1 MQMKLS
7 KEFKVGLFMVAAIVL
22 LYFGFY
28 FLKGVNFFS
37 NSHTYY
43 AFYDNVDNLTVSNQ
57 VRLNGLAVGRV
68 SDIQIQQTKNRVLVV
83 MEIDSDII
91 MGDSTVAVLN
101 GELLG
106 GRFIQLS
113 VGNLTNPKSP
123 KDTLRSEVAKGIA
136 DFIAENAAPVAD
148 NLTTTF
154 RKINTILDAL
164 AKNTGRLDTM
174 FIRLE
179 ATPLIL
185 NKTLNTANSNIDQLG
200 SSYKAV
206 AENLRVALA
215 DLKPTLE
222 NFKVLSDSLKQ
233 IELKGTID
241 KAQQALT
248 KLDNAI
254 GKFNSKDNTLGKLMN
269 DDEVYINL
277 NKLLMS
283 LDSLATHFNENPRH
297 FMSPLGKSRK
307 KILDELEKQKRN
319 K

>member
-1 MQMKLS
+1 MQMNLS
-7 KEFKVGLFMVAAIVL
+7 KEFKVGLFMVMAIVL

-28 FLKGVNFFS
+28 FLKGINFFS

-43 AFYDNVDNLTVSNQ
+43 AFYDNVDNLTPSNQ

-91 MGDSTVAVLN
+91 LGDSTTAILN

-106 GRFIQLS
+106 TRFIQLDIGDLS
-113 VGNLTNPKSP
+113 NPKSP
-123 KDTLRSEVAKGIA
+123 KDTLRAKVAKGIA
-136 DFIAENAAPVAD
+136 DFLAESAAPVAD

-164 AKNTGRLDTM
+164 ANNTGRLDTM
-174 FIRLE
+174 FIRLQ

-185 NKTLNTANSNIDQLG
+185 NKTLNTANSNIDELG
-200 SSYKAV
+200 TNYKAV
-206 AENLRVALA
+206 AQSLNAALTE
-215 DLKPTLE
+215 LKPTLE
-222 NFKVLSDSLKQ
+222 NLKVFSDSLKQ

-248 KLDNAI
+248 KLDNAFA
-254 GKFNSKDNTLGKLMN
+254 KLNAKDNTLGKLLN
-269 DDEVYINL
+269 EQEVYLNL
-277 NKLLMS
+277 NKLLLS
-283 LDSLATHFNENPRH
+283 LDSLATHFNDNPRH

-307 KILDELEKQKRN
+307 KIQSELDKQKGN

>member
-7 KEFKVGLFMVAAIVL
+7 KEFKVGLFMVMAIVL

-43 AFYDNVDNLTVSNQ
+43 AFYDNVDNLTPSNQ

-91 MGDSTVAVLN
+91 LGDSTTAILN

-106 GRFIQLS
+106 TRFIQLDI
-113 VGNLTNPKSP
+113 GNLSNPKSP
-123 KDTLRSEVAKGIA
+123 KDTLRAKVAKGIA
-136 DFIAENAAPVAD
+136 DFLAESAAPVAD

-174 FIRLE
+174 FIRLQE
-179 ATPLIL
+179 TPAIL
-185 NKTLNTANSNIDQLG
+185 NRTLNTANLNIDELG
-200 SSYKAV
+200 TNYKAV
-206 AENLRVALA
+206 AQSLNAALTE
-215 DLKPTLE
+215 LKPTLA
-222 NFKVLSDSLKQ
+222 NLNSFSDSLKQ

-241 KAQQALT
+241 KAQEALT
-248 KLDNAI
+248 KLDNAFA
-254 GKFNSKDNTLGKLMN
+254 KLNSKDNTLGKLLN
-269 DDEVYINL
+269 EQEVYLNL
-277 NKLLMS
+277 NKLLLS

-307 KILDELEKQKRN
+307 KIQAELDKQKGN

>member
-7 KEFKVGLFMVAAIVL
+7 KEFKVGLFMVMAIVL

-28 FLKGVNFFS
+28 FLKGVNFFT

-43 AFYDNVDNLTVSNQ
+43 AFYDNVDNLTPSNQ

-68 SDIQIQQTKNRVLVV
+68 RDIQIQQTKNRVLVV
-83 MEIDSDII
+83 MEIDSDIVL
-91 MGDSTVAVLN
+91 GDSTVAILN

-106 GRFIQLS
+106 TRFIQLD
-113 VGNLTNPKSP
+113 VGNLTNPRQP
-123 KDTLRSEVAKGIA
+123 KDTLKSKVAKGIA
-136 DFIAENAAPVAD
+136 DFLAESAAPVAD

-164 AKNTGRLDTM
+164 ARNTGRLDTM
-174 FIRLE
+174 FIRLQ

-200 SSYKAV
+200 ASYKSV
-206 AENLRVALA
+206 AESLNVALA

-222 NFKVLSDSLKQ
+222 NFRVLSDSLKQ
-233 IELKGTID
+233 IQLKGTID

-254 GKFNSKDNTLGKLMN
+254 AKFNTKDNTMGKLMN

-277 NKLLMS
+277 NKLLIS

-307 KILDELEKQKRN
+307 KIVDELEKQKRN